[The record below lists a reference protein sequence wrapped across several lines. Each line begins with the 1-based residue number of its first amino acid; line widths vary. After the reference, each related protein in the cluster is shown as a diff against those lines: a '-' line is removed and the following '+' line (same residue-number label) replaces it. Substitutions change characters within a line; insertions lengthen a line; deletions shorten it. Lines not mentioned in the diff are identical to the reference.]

1 MAFQPVVPL
10 SGIGGWQFLQATY
23 DKQLQSYTKSPQVRN
38 ERDYLIEKFAQP
50 VSVEDFLKDTRLVRA
65 TMTAFD
71 LSGEEWKKGFIKKVL
86 EEVGNP
92 DSTFLQRLNNSKYTA
107 LADALKPVDGKIEL
121 SAEKIAA
128 IAVSFER
135 NSFEQ
140 AVGDIDDSMRL
151 SLNYQAEIGEMT
163 ANGASDATVAYRIM
177 GDVPV
182 YTMLK
187 TALNLPSD
195 MSNLSVERQAEIITA
210 GLKKVLGV
218 STLSEISSPELV
230 DKIVVRYH
238 AMKSITEG
246 SAVNTPASAALILL
260 GGSSYGYGSDASQNL
275 FLSSFL

>member
-218 STLSEISSPELV
+218 SKLSEISSPELV

-246 SAVNTPASAALILL
+246 SVVSTPASAALILL